1 VIFTDLRHYVST
13 LESIGQL
20 KVIEG
25 ASCDLEIG
33 ALTEI
38 AAFRKKCP
46 AVVFDSIQGLEKGC
60 RIVTHFL
67 ANRTRERLWIDEF
80 PATTQ
85 ISEELLKE
93 TNAKWGKVFGED

>member
-1 VIFTDLRHYVST
+1 MIFSDLRHYIST
-13 LESIGQL
+13 LEELGQL

-33 ALTEI
+33 GITEI
-38 AAFRKKCP
+38 AAFRKKRS
-46 AVVFDSIQGLEKGC
+46 AVLFDSIQGLEKGY
-60 RIVTHFL
+60 RIVANFL

-85 ISEELLKE
+85 ISEEL
-93 TNAKWGKVFGED
+93 